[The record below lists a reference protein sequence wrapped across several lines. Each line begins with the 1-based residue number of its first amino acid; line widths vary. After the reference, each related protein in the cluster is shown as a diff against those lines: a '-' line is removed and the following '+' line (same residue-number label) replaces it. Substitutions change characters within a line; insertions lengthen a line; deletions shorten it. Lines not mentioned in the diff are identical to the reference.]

1 MKKIRVFEAFSGI
14 GAQHEG
20 WSRLQKDFPDDVRFE
35 FVGMSEIDPYA
46 EISYKA
52 AHGDVPNYGDITKID
67 WEQVPDFDMFTWSFP
82 CTDISNAG
90 KQAGLSADSGT
101 RSSLAW
107 ECIKALRIKR
117 PKWALMENVKALM
130 QKKFAADFAQLR
142 KEIEDLGYVNYYV
155 VMNSKDFSVAQNR
168 ERVFMVS
175 ILRTD
180 DAPAPT
186 YNFPKG
192 FPLTKCVEDYMEPA
206 EEIGEEY
213 YISQD
218 RVTGKVLSDMLD
230 QPNVREEMENLY
242 HDEIKAAIADGAKS
256 LLTSPSHGGRL
267 SQLNSLRLKTR
278 SIPNL
283 DCRFFTETA

>member
-1 MKKIRVFEAFSGI
+1 MRKIKVFEAFSGI

-20 WSRLQKDFPDDVRFE
+20 WSRLQKDFPDDVQFE
-35 FVGMSEIDPYA
+35 FVGMSEIDKYA

-52 AHGDVPNYGDITKID
+52 AHGDVANYGDITKID
-67 WEQVPDFDMFTWSFP
+67 WTQVPDFDMFTWSFP

-101 RSSLAW
+101 HSSLAW

-130 QKKFAADFAQLR
+130 QNKFAADFAQLR
-142 KEIEDLGYVNYYV
+142 KEIEDLGYVNYYAV
-155 VMNSKDFSVAQNR
+155 LNAKDYSVAQNR

-175 ILRTD
+175 ILRTED
-180 DAPAPT
+180 DPNPT

-192 FPLTKCVEDYMEPA
+192 FPLTKCVEDYMEPV
-206 EEIGEEY
+206 ENVGEEY

-218 RVTGKVLSDMLD
+218 RVTGKVLYDILD
-230 QPNVREEMENLY
+230 QPNVREEMEKLY
-242 HDEIKAAIADGAKS
+242 HAEWDFYNHHGRFPKDGE
-256 LLTSPSHGGRL
+256 
-267 SQLNSLRLKTR
+267 
-278 SIPNL
+278 L
-283 DCRFFTETA
+283 DNETDTL